1 MSLVICSK
9 GHQVT
14 LGARFCQQCGEPL
27 PRVKSHTTQVAS
39 SENGLGELPSGTWL
53 RDRYLIQQQLGQGGF
68 GRTYLAEDT
77 GRFHEKVAIK
87 EFVPNIQGTQAL
99 QKAEELFER
108 EAITLHQLQHPQIP
122 RFWET
127 FREGKRLFLVEDF
140 IEGQNYQSLLDQRL
154 SQGKCFNE
162 AEILHLFRELL
173 PVLSYLHRQGVIH
186 RDISPDNIILRAK
199 DKQPVLIDLGGVKQV
214 AIDVATQ
221 VAGVRN
227 RAVSG
232 ATCLGKVGYAP
243 DEQLR
248 LGIVAPHSDLYALAV
263 TALVLMT
270 GKQPQDLL
278 DQNTLHWTW
287 HRELTLS
294 PLLTKIL
301 NQMLHRQPS
310 QRFKSADE
318 ISQLLQSNS
327 SSRTHAA
334 TKPTQLLQ
342 SNLSNRTYAATEPTE
357 FKAPAPVNNSG
368 QGGIFDSSIQVPD
381 EIKGWNWGAFLLAPF
396 WLFPNRVW
404 IGLLIW
410 IPSINWWMVCL
421 NLAMPFILGAKGNEW
436 SWKSRKWSSGSAF
449 KAHQR
454 AWTIWGLI
462 INGSCLTLFL
472 LVTFFVA
479 SVPELRKA
487 FIEGV
492 KAELTRG
499 ELAPNSSPQKKQIK
513 PARPSQSLPT
523 PTKDQVL
530 KVEIG
535 QLETF
540 TYPGSL
546 FSLDVPTGWS
556 YQDNSKSGE
565 AIAVWMDQNLNA
577 GIVVD
582 LFAIRRKL
590 TQDQLVKLLRI
601 YLIHSFRSQQDF
613 KIEPSQ
619 LQEDNSIRLTWSYTA
634 IADNGIPVKVRGNS
648 FIGAVRDS
656 DKISIFS
663 YLVPLEQW
671 SELQIPMNRILDS
684 YRINPSAPL
693 P

>member
-1 MSLVICSK
+1 MAKSQTA
-9 GHQVT
+9 QVN
-14 LGARFCQQCGEPL
+14 P
-27 PRVKSHTTQVAS
+27 
-39 SENGLGELPSGTWL
+39 SENGLEQLLPGTRL

-140 IEGQNYQSLLDQRL
+140 IEGQTYQSLLDQRL
-154 SQGKCFNE
+154 SQGKCFSE
-162 AEILHLFRELL
+162 AAILQLFRELL

-221 VAGVRN
+221 VAGMRN

-342 SNLSNRTYAATEPTE
+342 SNPSNRTYAAAKPTE
-357 FKAPAPVNNSG
+357 FNPPVNNSG

-381 EIKGWNWGAFLLAPF
+381 EIKGWNWGAFLLPGFWPF
-396 WLFPNRVW
+396 SNQVL
-404 IGLLIW
+404 IGLLAWTPYIGW
-410 IPSINWWMVCL
+410 IMSFV
-421 NLAMPFILGAKGNEW
+421 LGAKGNEW
-436 SWKSRKWSSGSAF
+436 AWKSRKWDSITAF
-449 KAHQR
+449 KSHQR

-462 INGSCLTLFL
+462 ISGSFFSLCFLIGFLTAF
-472 LVTFFVA
+472 T
-479 SVPELRKA
+479 SEPESQPVGS
-487 FIEGV
+487 I
-492 KAELTRG
+492 T
-499 ELAPNSSPQKKQIK
+499 PSSTPRQDINLSEI
-513 PARPSQSLPT
+513 PSLPSSST
-523 PTKDQVL
+523 
-530 KVEIG
+530 E
-535 QLETF
+535 QLSEA
-540 TYPGSL
+540 YPP
-546 FSLDVPTGWS
+546 D
-556 YQDNSKSGE
+556 
-565 AIAVWMDQNLNA
+565 AI
-577 GIVVD
+577 
-582 LFAIRRKL
+582 
-590 TQDQLVKLLRI
+590 
-601 YLIHSFRSQQDF
+601 
-613 KIEPSQ
+613 
-619 LQEDNSIRLTWSYTA
+619 
-634 IADNGIPVKVRGNS
+634 NS
-648 FIGAVRDS
+648 FISGCKQSFRAKAPTASYQIISDFCSCSASEVQQRMIYQEMLETDS
-656 DKISIFS
+656 ALNKSQQNQQLTS
-663 YLVPLEQW
+663 SEQQKVEEYLEV
-671 SELQIPMNRILDS
+671 
-684 YRINPSAPL
+684 INGIGIVCRQKL
-693 P
+693 GF